1 MVEKLVSDPFYKKL
15 NMYLDGQSK
24 MFYSLF
30 LLYIR
35 VDKVR

>member
-15 NMYLDGQSK
+15 NMYLDGHSE

-30 LLYIR
+30 LLYIQ